1 MLTLGA
7 SFGVNVGGI
16 VGTVAQKILVIGSGA
31 REHAIVRALDR
42 SPKEKEIY
50 CLASNRNPGIA
61 DLCDEILI
69 GNFNDPEFVVSY
81 VNEIGVTLAII
92 GPENPLANGAA
103 DALWNANVKVVGPKK
118 DLAQLETSKAFTR
131 DLLKEYD
138 IPGGPKYQT
147 FDSLNGVFDF
157 LTELGENYVVKF
169 DGLAGGKGVKV
180 SGEHLHS
187 HDEAIAY
194 CQELVNNGGEFVVE
208 EKFIGEEF
216 SLMSFCDGDT
226 LKHMPVI
233 QDHKRAYDGDTGP
246 NTGGMGTYTDANHS
260 LPFLTNDEIEEAQEI
275 NIKTARAVKNKFG
288 DGYKGVLYGGFMIT
302 TNGVRLIEYNARFG
316 DPEAMN
322 VLSLLKSDF
331 IDICVGIADGTLDQV
346 DVSFA
351 NKATVCKYAV
361 PEGYPDNPVKGRPID
376 VSGISNPDLLFYASV
391 DFKGSGLVEAGSRT
405 VAIVGIAD
413 TISEAEKIA
422 EKEVSSIAGPLF
434 HRTDIGTDDVIQKR
448 IDHMESLR

>member
-1 MLTLGA
+1 
-7 SFGVNVGGI
+7 
-16 VGTVAQKILVIGSGA
+16 
-31 REHAIVRALDR
+31 
-42 SPKEKEIY
+42 
-50 CLASNRNPGIA
+50 
-61 DLCDEILI
+61 
-69 GNFNDPEFVVSY
+69 
-81 VNEIGVTLAII
+81 
-92 GPENPLANGAA
+92 
-103 DALWNANVKVVGPKK
+103 
-118 DLAQLETSKAFTR
+118 
-131 DLLKEYD
+131 
-138 IPGGPKYQT
+138 
-147 FDSLNGVFDF
+147 LNGVFDF

-194 CQELVNNGGEFVVE
+194 CQELVNNGGEFVIE
-208 EKFIGEEF
+208 EKFFGEEF

-226 LKHMPVI
+226 LKHMPAI

-260 LPFLTNDEIEEAQEI
+260 LPFLTSDEIAEAQEI
-275 NIKTARAVKNKFG
+275 NIKTARAVKNKFCY
-288 DGYKGVLYGGFMIT
+288 GYKGVLYGGFMIT

-331 IDICVGIADGTLDQV
+331 IDICVGIADGTLDQI

-361 PEGYPDNPVKGRPID
+361 PKGYPDSPVKGRPID
-376 VSGISNPDLLFYASV
+376 VSGVSNPDGLFYASV
-391 DFKGSGLVEAGSRT
+391 DFKGSDLVEAGSRT
-405 VAIVGIAD
+405 IAIVGIAD

-448 IDHMESLR
+448 IDHMDFLR